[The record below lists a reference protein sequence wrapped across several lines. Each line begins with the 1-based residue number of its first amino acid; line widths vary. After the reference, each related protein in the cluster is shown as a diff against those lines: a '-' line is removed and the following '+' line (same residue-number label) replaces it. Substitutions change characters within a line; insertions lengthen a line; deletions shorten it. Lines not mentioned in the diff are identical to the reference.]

1 MDVLGLH
8 CLGSRV
14 GWQSAFGRMNV
25 RVAFCLAVISI
36 KRQMVDEMEDASVR
50 RERGRSKIPLKCN
63 LDTC

>member
-1 MDVLGLH
+1 M
-8 CLGSRV
+8 